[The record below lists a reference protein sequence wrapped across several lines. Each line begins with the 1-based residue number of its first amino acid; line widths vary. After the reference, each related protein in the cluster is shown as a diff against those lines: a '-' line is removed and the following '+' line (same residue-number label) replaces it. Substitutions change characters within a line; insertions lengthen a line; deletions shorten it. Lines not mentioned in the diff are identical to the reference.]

1 MLLMEHIKLTAISV
15 SVAMLLG
22 IPLGILIC
30 YARSASKPV
39 LGLASLIQAIP
50 SMALLGFM
58 IPFLGIGKLP
68 AIVVVT
74 LYSLLPI
81 IKNTYTGI
89 SHINPQTV
97 EAARGI
103 GLTSLQVLRKVQ
115 IPLAL
120 PMIMAGVRISA
131 VTAVGLMTIAAFI
144 GAGGLGYLV
153 FSGIRTVNNNQILA
167 GAIPACLLALGVDA
181 LAAIFEDVVTPS
193 SMLDKKPTI
202 SGRRNKKAIVALTM
216 LAIVG
221 VFLYTYMMGDIKGNR
236 VIRVAS
242 KDFTE
247 QIIIG
252 NMVADLIESN
262 TDIKVERKLAL
273 GGTPVSFAAL
283 RSNNIDMYVEY
294 TGTAYSEVLAY
305 QPISDVQRV
314 YDTVKQDLANKFNI
328 VALKHL
334 NFNNTYTLAVTQ
346 QTADKHN
353 LNTISDLR
361 SVASQM
367 KAGVTF
373 EFLNREDGLH
383 GVEKVYGFRF
393 RESAPLYGSPRYTA
407 LANKNVDV
415 IDAFSTDGLLKKFQL
430 KVLEDDKQFLPP
442 YYAVPLAR
450 AETLRKYPEIEPLM
464 DKLSA
469 VLNNDVMTE
478 LNYQVDELHQEPRT
492 VAQEFLRQQGLIK

>member
-1 MLLMEHIKLTAISV
+1 MIIGV
-15 SVAMLLG
+15 
-22 IPLGILIC
+22 PLGILIC

-39 LGLASLIQAIP
+39 LGVASLIQAIP
-50 SMALLGFM
+50 SVALLGFM

-74 LYSLLPI
+74 MYSLLPI

-89 SHINPQTV
+89 SHINQQTI

-103 GLTSLQVLRKVQ
+103 GLTGWQVLRKVQ

-181 LAAIFEDVVTPS
+181 LAATFEEMVTPS
-193 SMLDKKPTI
+193 SMLEKRPTKG
-202 SGRRNKKAIVALTM
+202 GRKNQKAIVALTV
-216 LAIVG
+216 LAIAG
-221 VFLYTYMMGDIKGNR
+221 VFVYTYVMGGVRGNKI
-236 VIRVAS
+236 IRVAS

-252 NMVADLIESN
+252 NMVADLIELN

-283 RSNNIDMYVEY
+283 RSKDIDMYVEY
-294 TGTAYSEVLAY
+294 TGTAYSEVLSHP
-305 QPISDVQRV
+305 PISDVQRV
-314 YDTVKQDLANKFNI
+314 YDTVKQEFASKYNI
-328 VALKHL
+328 VVLKHL

-346 QTADKHN
+346 QTAAKYN
-353 LNTISDLR
+353 LNKISDLR
-361 SVASQM
+361 PVAAHM

-393 RESAPLYGSPRYTA
+393 RDSAPLYGSSRYTA
-407 LANKNVDV
+407 LVNRNIDV

-430 KVLEDDKQFLPP
+430 KVLADDKQFLPP
-442 YYAVPLAR
+442 YYAVPLVR
-450 AETLRKYPEIEPLM
+450 ADTLQKYPEIETLM
-464 DKLSA
+464 DKMGA
-469 VLNNDVMTE
+469 VLNNDVMTD
-478 LNYQVDELHQEPRT
+478 LNYQVDELHREPRI
-492 VAQEFLRQQGLIK
+492 VAHEFLKQQGLIK